1 MLIISAPVLTGVSR
15 PASSRFPTI
24 KRHSQTCSAASDVA
38 VARHAQYQL
47 WGQGIYSAAL
57 PERQS
62 GGSLKAHSDRVS
74 FDWEGDA
81 LELLNELARLRG
93 QQFSY
98 SGVRLPLPVSLHVR
112 DMTFADVLR
121 ITEAQTAW
129 RATLSQSA
137 GRLHLSFM
145 TPEKK

>member
-1 MLIISAPVLTGVSR
+1 
-15 PASSRFPTI
+15 
-24 KRHSQTCSAASDVA
+24 
-38 VARHAQYQL
+38 
-47 WGQGIYSAAL
+47 IYSAAL

-112 DMTFADVLR
+112 DMTFTDVLR
-121 ITEAQTAW
+121 LTEAQTA
-129 RATLSQSA
+129 
-137 GRLHLSFM
+137 
-145 TPEKK
+145 